1 MELSELIQ
9 KGAALVGDQKLLAE
23 RLGETPQHITNAK
36 KGKRGLRDDSCAEL
50 AKILNIDFGTVIAAR
65 NFALAKDQAQRDFWL
80 PFVRQ
85 AVMTVATITI
95 SSGAFFSDSD
105 HSECWRRG
113 WDSNPRMP
121 CDIA

>member
-1 MELSELIQ
+1 MDFFEMI
-9 KGAALVGDQKLLAE
+9 KTGATKAGSQAKLAIAI
-23 RLGETPQHITNAK
+23 GETAPGISNAL
-36 KGKRGLRDDSCAEL
+36 KGKRGIPDDSCAKLAEL
-50 AKILNIDFGTVIAAR
+50 ISVDFGTVIAAR
-65 NFALAKDQAQRDFWL
+65 NLALAKDKTQRDFWL

-95 SSGAFFSDSD
+95 SSGAVLSDSD